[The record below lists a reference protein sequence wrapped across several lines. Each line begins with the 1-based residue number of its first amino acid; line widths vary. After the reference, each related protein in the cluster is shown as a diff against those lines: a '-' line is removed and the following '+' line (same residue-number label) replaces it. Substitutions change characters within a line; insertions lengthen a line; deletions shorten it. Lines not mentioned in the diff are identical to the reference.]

1 MQGLSLNSLPLPPF
15 AGHACHRRS
24 VVVDELP
31 PFKQKVNSTFPS
43 FLCDISE
50 LHLQVKRAA
59 AHDKHAIAL
68 NFNACSAAAGV
79 GRGYKRGRG
88 RNYIVL
94 AAVERRC
101 SSVSWS
107 RNARRKLYEGI
118 SVEKICCDIV
128 ASGWQ
133 IAREQVSLFRA
144 LVLGT

>member
-15 AGHACHRRS
+15 AGHACQRRS
-24 VVVDELP
+24 VAVDELP
-31 PFKQKVNSTFPS
+31 PCSEVNSTFPS

-88 RNYIVL
+88 GNYIVL

-101 SSVSWS
+101 SS
-107 RNARRKLYEGI
+107 
-118 SVEKICCDIV
+118 
-128 ASGWQ
+128 Q
-133 IAREQVSLFRA
+133 
-144 LVLGT
+144 LVTQCAKKTL

>member
-31 PFKQKVNSTFPS
+31 PCSEVNSTFPS

-79 GRGYKRGRG
+79 GRGYTRRRGEL
-88 RNYIVL
+88 YSTS
-94 AAVERRC
+94 C
-101 SSVSWS
+101 S
-107 RNARRKLYEGI
+107 
-118 SVEKICCDIV
+118 
-128 ASGWQ
+128 
-133 IAREQVSLFRA
+133 
-144 LVLGT
+144 